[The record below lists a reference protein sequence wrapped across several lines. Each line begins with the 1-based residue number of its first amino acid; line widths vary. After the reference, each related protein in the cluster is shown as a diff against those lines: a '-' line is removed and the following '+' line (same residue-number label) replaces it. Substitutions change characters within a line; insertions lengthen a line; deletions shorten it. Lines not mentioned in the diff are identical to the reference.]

1 MHHNVFRCPMTGREI
16 EPAIDT
22 DPGSLR
28 LVHPV
33 KIRLRCP
40 FCDQPHEWQV
50 AQPPSE
56 ARRVA

>member
-1 MHHNVFRCPMTGREI
+1 MTGREI

-50 AQPPSE
+50 AQPPAE